1 MTGVTSLR
9 VNRVLVLALI
19 ALALAGCTADPD
31 AAGPPTP
38 PPNPTTAA
46 TTAPTPP
53 GARVVLA
60 ARQPDGWIGG
70 KCVATSYAASPETP
84 SKMVARDSGST
95 DWYGGRDLWTALA
108 ATTEAA
114 VLPEGGFSVKI
125 GWWRLAD
132 SKLQLRAERLDGPGT
147 AIPDV
152 PDGYGSRGFQ
162 ASGAVLSALGCWRFT
177 GWTETTEVSFV
188 SLIWAPSS

>member
-1 MTGVTSLR
+1 VSRL
-9 VNRVLVLALI
+9 LVAGLVGLALT
-19 ALALAGCTADPD
+19 GCAADPV
-31 AAGPPTP
+31 AGPAATP
-38 PPNPTTAA
+38 STTAAA
-46 TTAPTPP
+46 TTAPASV
-53 GARVVLA
+53 GSRVELT

-70 KCVATSYAASPETP
+70 KCVATSYAASPETA
-84 SKMVARDSGST
+84 SKMVVRDSGSS

-108 ATTEAA
+108 ASTEAA

-132 SKLQLRAERLDGPGT
+132 SRLQLRAERLDGPGT

-177 GWTETTEVSFV
+177 GWTETTEISFV
-188 SLIWAPSS
+188 SLIWASPP